1 MAELRGKGTTVD
13 KLKEKLPNSQTWSPE
28 PSESA
33 EQGLGPG
40 LVLNS
45 SQVCHIVLELLA
57 FLAGNQIR
65 KPPFLGDP
73 RKEDTHVAQ
82 WVLLARYVPW

>member
-45 SQVCHIVLELLA
+45 SQVCHM
-57 FLAGNQIR
+57 FWSCS
-65 KPPFLGDP
+65 PFWRETKFENLQFWGIP
-73 RKEDTHVAQ
+73 VKKTPMLHSGSF
-82 WVLLARYVPW
+82 